1 MLRLFGFAT
10 LVLVAIC
17 LAVSAAIAL
26 ADDGVTPAATTAQ
39 DRVIEA
45 VDPDHRIVDDSLV
58 DAEDVYEFDFV
69 VHSDAEPNPE
79 FPNSEVGEPSASL
92 EI

>member
-1 MLRLFGFAT
+1 MLRLLGFAT
-10 LVLVAIC
+10 LVLIAIC
-17 LAVSAAIAL
+17 LAISASIAL
-26 ADDGVTPAATTAQ
+26 ADDGVTPAATPVQ

-58 DAEDVYEFDFV
+58 SAEDVYEFDFV

-79 FPNSEVGEPSASL
+79 FDEPSLLL
-92 EI
+92 EV

>member
-1 MLRLFGFAT
+1 MLRVLGFAT

-17 LAVSAAIAL
+17 LAISASIAL
-26 ADDGVTPAATTAQ
+26 ADDGVTPAAPTAQ

-45 VDPDHRIVDDSLV
+45 IDPDHRIVDESLV
-58 DAEDVYEFDFV
+58 SAEDVYEFDFV

-79 FPNSEVGEPSASL
+79 FDEPSLLL